1 MKKRL
6 SVNLN
11 KKNAGDIIK
20 TPSGSLIV
28 GTYEGSF
35 TEELRKIDIASGGH
49 LKKLRKLGELK
60 GKLGERNYLPALPGV
75 RAQRTYIVGCGKKG
89 KKLSRQDCV
98 IILEKMVSAAISSG
112 ASNAFI
118 SIPSLNVL
126 GEGAVSYTHLRAHET

>member
-11 KKNAGDIIK
+11 KKNVGDIVK

-35 TEELRKIDIASGGH
+35 TEELRKIDTVSGGH

-60 GKLGERNYLPALPGV
+60 GKLGEGNYLPALPGV

-98 IILEKMVSAAISSG
+98 RILEKW
-112 ASNAFI
+112 
-118 SIPSLNVL
+118 
-126 GEGAVSYTHLRAHET
+126 